1 MPSTATTYKYAH
13 ILNGTICSIGTIRT
27 NQAGRFFK
35 NLKKETLRALGLLIN
50 YVDEIIQ

>member
-13 ILNGTICSIGTIRT
+13 ILNGTIGTIRT

-35 NLKKETLRALGLLIN
+35 NLKKETLKALGLLIN